1 MEEQLILTKY
11 PYLAKILFKAVLF
24 KILLTNRILN
34 KKISEKWTCELLK
47 NHGRSVGYY
56 NERKWQH
63 QCGATLI
70 TNRHF
75 LTAAHCVDPK
85 YVEIKKYINSIIT

>member
-1 MEEQLILTKY
+1 MTENENCG
-11 PYLAKILFKAVLF
+11 KIQELKVDSEHVSGA
-24 KILLTNRILN
+24 TNNAETNPVGI
-34 KKISEKWTCELLK
+34 WPWMA
-47 NHGRSVGYY
+47 SVGYY
-56 NERKWQH
+56 IGSKWQH